1 MLNLKTVQNYKIK
14 MIINSKIY
22 EMLFIMTLNYLKQ
35 IFLKKIILFK
45 VRKYV
50 YSWNNSPCIIYNIMI
65 VLLYDNVRNCVLWT
79 H

>member
-50 YSWNNSPCIIYNIMI
+50 YS
-65 VLLYDNVRNCVLWT
+65 
-79 H
+79 